1 MSKIIRK
8 VISTVK
14 APKAIGPYSQAVQ
27 VNHMLHIS
35 GQLGLNPETMDFV
48 SNDVQEQTKQALTN
62 MKAILE
68 AAGSSFANV
77 VETTILLAD
86 INDYKAVNDVYA
98 TFFKAPFPARAA
110 FECANLPKRGKV
122 EIRAKAIVGPLED
135 IELSSKL

>member
-110 FECANLPKRGKV
+110 FECANLPKFGKV
-122 EIRAKAIVGPLED
+122 EIKAMAIVGEVLD
-135 IELSSKL
+135 S

>member
-1 MSKIIRK
+1 MVHFKAYIILETIEDFSKRDFGI
-8 VISTVK
+8 VYVWLMF
-14 APKAIGPYSQAVQ
+14 Q
-27 VNHMLHIS
+27 
-35 GQLGLNPETMDFV
+35 TMDFV